1 MDTLSTFCG
10 FLDDENVLMMMTT
23 TADDDNNTVDDDLWT
38 VFAPTDQAFE
48 YIEDVLD
55 GLDPNIILDVLK
67 FHTVS
72 GDELFSNDLVCDSD
86 VIMGNG
92 QASFTSCSTY
102 SGYMYQQGPGNVNP
116 RQPRII
122 ATDLPACNGV
132 VHIVNQ
138 VLLPDF

>member
-1 MDTLSTFCG
+1 
-10 FLDDENVLMMMTT
+10 MTT
-23 TADDDNNTVDDDLWT
+23 ENTDDLWT

-55 GLDPNIILDVLK
+55 GLADDPNIILDVLK

-72 GDELFSNDLVCDSD
+72 GDELFSDDLVCESN
-86 VIMGNG
+86 VLMGNG

-102 SGYMYQQGPGNVNP
+102 SGYIYQQGPGNMNP

-122 ATDLPACNGV
+122 ATDMPACNGV
-132 VHIVNQ
+132 VHVVNR